1 MRRDRRSEAFVLEL
15 SRSHPAGV
23 ICGQA
28 TGENRREILRCAQD
42 DEFEE
47 EHRQEWLCHDN
58 CADTRCGTRASLTI
72 RRCAKMTIRE
82 CELRFAHTDAAFPRT
97 SSRHSRRAVHDCA
110 WALFERRA
118 ARKLRAGA
126 VRTAKILE

>member
-47 EHRQEWLCHDN
+47 EHRQECVQSHDILY
-58 CADTRCGTRASLTI
+58 RALSGHPL
-72 RRCAKMTIRE
+72 
-82 CELRFAHTDAAFPRT
+82 
-97 SSRHSRRAVHDCA
+97 HS
-110 WALFERRA
+110 
-118 ARKLRAGA
+118 AG
-126 VRTAKILE
+126 E